1 MWAEAAAGTSI
12 TARGIFKPLKVVSH
26 ESPEGLVTASM
37 LEGAVPAAPGGGG
50 LSIVEIIFT
59 GLSKA
64 QTKWL
69 KPALM

>member
-1 MWAEAAAGTSI
+1 MWAEAATGTSI

-37 LEGAVPAAPGGGG
+37 LEGAVPAARGG
-50 LSIVEIIFT
+50 LSIVEIIFM